1 MATIKFYYRSTKDR
15 GPLSFKFLH
24 SHKGKNFQY
33 WVKTKVEVSKY
44 YWENYHTK
52 SEIENYDM
60 EHFQL
65 ETKSE
70 LNKIKKHI
78 LKEFTNKPDQT
89 SLSKAW
95 IETEISQ
102 YYFNSNDYIPK
113 ALTEYIEFYL
123 KVRSDNLKDSTKKKY
138 RVLKNKIIRYEEKRN
153 QTVLIKN
160 IGERF
165 KDDFEKYQ
173 KENKYAQNTIHRDI
187 GLIKTYCKHAR
198 KYGLETHPQLDF
210 LKVEQEEVDVIYLN
224 DSELDSIREMKNL
237 SNDMQTTKDWLLLSC
252 NLGQRVSDFMEFD
265 FSKTWWEDG
274 FGYMNFIQQ
283 KTDKRMTIPLFQEVV
298 NILKRNNNNF
308 PKKMQHTKYNK
319 NLKELCKI
327 AGINKKIPGRVLQ
340 KVEGVEGYR
349 RVKGEYEKYNLIS
362 SHVGR
367 RSFATNYYGKIKTSY
382 IISITGHTTEKM
394 YRNYLPKSMNYAREI
409 HEQMAMLK
417 KTA

>member
-1 MATIKFYYRSTKDR
+1 M
-15 GPLSFKFLH
+15 
-24 SHKGKNFQY
+24 
-33 WVKTKVEVSKY
+33 
-44 YWENYHTK
+44 
-52 SEIENYDM
+52 
-60 EHFQL
+60 
-65 ETKSE
+65 
-70 LNKIKKHI
+70 
-78 LKEFTNKPDQT
+78 
-89 SLSKAW
+89 
-95 IETEISQ
+95 
-102 YYFNSNDYIPK
+102 
-113 ALTEYIEFYL
+113 
-123 KVRSDNLKDSTKKKY
+123 KDSTQNKY
-138 RVLKNKIIRYEEKRN
+138 NVLKHKIERYEEDRN

-160 IGERF
+160 VGERF

-173 KENKYAQNTIHRDI
+173 KENKYAQNTIHRDV

-198 KYGLETHPQLDF
+198 KYELETHPQLDF

-224 DSELDSIREMKNL
+224 DSELDSIRKMKNL
-237 SNDMQTTKDWLLLSC
+237 ATDMQITKDWLLLSC
-252 NLGQRVSDFMEFD
+252 NVGQRVSDFMKFD
-265 FSKTWWEDG
+265 YSKTWWEDG
-274 FGYMNFIQQ
+274 LGFMDFIQQ
-283 KTDKRMTIPLFQEVV
+283 KTDRRMTIPLFQEVV